1 MVTAARA
8 GAIGV
13 VTVRADYGHAVV
25 AAARTGGARFSIT
38 ARIDPEVSRAITQIP
53 DDAWVP
59 IKYAG
64 EHRHAELRIL
74 ASAEAIA
81 VLIVGE
87 EANRSP
93 RAARRH
99 WPGRLCRDHEAWT
112 PPSTSRLS

>member
-1 MVTAARA
+1 M
-8 GAIGV
+8 

-25 AAARTGGARFSIT
+25 AAARFSIT
-38 ARIDPEVSRAITQIP
+38 ARMDPAVSRAITQIP

-87 EANRSP
+87 E
-93 RAARRH
+93 
-99 WPGRLCRDHEAWT
+99 T
-112 PPSTSRLS
+112 VK